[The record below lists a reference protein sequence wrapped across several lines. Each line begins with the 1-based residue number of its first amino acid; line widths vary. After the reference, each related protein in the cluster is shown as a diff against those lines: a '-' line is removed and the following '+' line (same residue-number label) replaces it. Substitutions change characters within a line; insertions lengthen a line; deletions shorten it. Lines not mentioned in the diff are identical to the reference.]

1 MKPTGTTGS
10 LPIRYQGFGSLV
22 EALEYA
28 AQGES
33 GYNFYNGRGELHAV
47 LSYADLRDEAKILA
61 RRLLGLGCPRGSRV
75 AIIGETDPLFHRFFF
90 ACQYA
95 GYVPVALPSS
105 VQIGARNAYV
115 QQIRRMLQSC
125 DAQMAV
131 SPESHVGFLL
141 EAAAPLNLTCCGLP

>member
-1 MKPTGTTGS
+1 MSNGSMPMKPTGTNTS
-10 LPIRYQGFGSLV
+10 LPIRFEGFGNLV

-47 LSYADLRDEAKILA
+47 LSYADLRDEAKVLA

-105 VQIGARNAYV
+105 VQIRSEEHTSE
-115 QQIRRMLQSC
+115 LQSL
-125 DAQMAV
+125 MRISYAV
-131 SPESHVGFLL
+131 FCLKK
-141 EAAAPLNLTCCGLP
+141 